1 MDAIYFRVFWIGYF
15 LPVMAKCEIIPLF
28 GSDAGPTGLPPVER
42 LSLCSFGVDMEV
54 LERQVLKLSR
64 RRARQQ
70 FDKMSLYERN
80 QYLLS
85 CEMYFLAEK
94 LESLYAGEV
103 QTFYEFPD

>member
-1 MDAIYFRVFWIGYF
+1 MTD
-15 LPVMAKCEIIPLF
+15 CEIIPLF

-42 LSLCSFGVDMEV
+42 LSLYSFGIDMEV

-64 RRARQQ
+64 RKALQQ

-85 CEMYFLAEK
+85 CELYFLAEK
-94 LESLYAGEV
+94 LELLHAGEV
-103 QTFYEFPD
+103 ETFYEFPG